1 MRKCYLKPKSQVV
14 IINSRV
20 QLLSSSSP
28 VSSVNTNFN
37 DDDDF
42 EYVGGSSVEAR

>member
-20 QLLSSSSP
+20 QLLAGSP
-28 VSSVNTNFN
+28 LKGVNTNFN

-42 EYVGGSSVEAR
+42 EYVGGSSVEGR